1 MRERFLFSGS
11 GIFCLVDWLVLKMKS
26 NFREV
31 FRGRLFK
38 HSASKVDGQTG
49 FLCLVNETK
58 EQSNHQPLVL
68 ETRKNF

>member
-1 MRERFLFSGS
+1 MGERFLFSGS
-11 GIFCLVDWLVLKMKS
+11 GIFCLVGWLVLKMKS

-38 HSASKVDGQTG
+38 HSASKVGGQTG
-49 FLCLVNETK
+49 FLCLVKERK